1 MYQTQTK
8 SRIPYLL
15 AKSVADLHQES
26 EIPISQLQARPMV
39 EFRQPA
45 LMNRQFVAL
54 VANQLEY
61 EGPKH
66 AS

>member
-8 SRIPYLL
+8 NRIPYLL
-15 AKSVADLHQES
+15 VKFDADLHQES

-39 EFRQPA
+39 EFRLPA

-54 VANQLEY
+54 AANQLEY
-61 EGPKH
+61 EGLKL
-66 AS
+66 AF